1 MTTLS
6 PDPLARGIQEFARE
20 LRRGDTSAAQAT
32 DAYLSRIEALDGVLG
47 AYEHVAADQA
57 RNQAQAIDQ
66 LIRSGT
72 DLGPL
77 MGVPVSIKDIFAV
90 DGMPTTSGSN
100 VDVTDLV
107 GSEGSFIKRLKQ
119 AGCVILGKAKTVEFA
134 LGSSGTNYARGT
146 PRNPWDAASFR
157 LASGSSSGSAVA
169 VAAGLCGFSIGSDT
183 GGSIRGPAGFCG
195 VVGLKTT
202 GGLWPLD
209 GAFPL
214 SKTFDSIGSLNASA
228 EDAAQT
234 IAALLGRQRP
244 APAPLSGLRLGRVS
258 PLFEDADQKV
268 TECIDA
274 ALNALA
280 AQGAEIIEVVL
291 PDLAAA
297 NDVFTTISRPE
308 LIAALGRERFSAIRD
323 QMNIDVADRAA
334 PGLSITADVYIE
346 AMWRHHR
353 FRELGRQAMRDVDAW
368 IAPSKLKLPPV
379 FPGKFVSLEKDKE
392 LISLCAGPTRVANT
406 FGFCAISQPVQQYGA
421 DLPIGMQIMC
431 GEFDELRL
439 LSIALA
445 VERVIGRPAKP
456 DISAFLRSKAA

>member
-1 MTTLS
+1 MSTLN
-6 PDPLARGIQEFARE
+6 PDPLARGIRGFARE
-20 LRRGDTSAAQAT
+20 LRRGEISAVQAT
-32 DAYLSRIEALDGVLG
+32 DAYLARIEALDGALG
-47 AYEHVAADQA
+47 AYEYVAADQA
-57 RNQAQAIDQ
+57 RSQAQAIDQ
-66 LIRSGT
+66 LIRAGT
-72 DLGPL
+72 DFGPL

-100 VDVTDLV
+100 VDVADLV

-134 LGSSGTNYARGT
+134 LGSSGTNYSRGT

-169 VAAGLCGFSIGSDT
+169 VAAGLCGFSVGSDT

-202 GGLWPLD
+202 GGLWQLD

-214 SKTFDSIGSLNASA
+214 SKTFDSIGTLNASA
-228 EDAAQT
+228 EDAALT
-234 IAALLGRQRP
+234 VAALLGKQPPTP
-244 APAPLSGLRLGRVS
+244 ASLAGLRLGRVS
-258 PLFEDADQKV
+258 PLFEGADRKV
-268 TECIDA
+268 KVCIDE
-274 ALNALA
+274 ALKALS
-280 AQGAEIIEVVL
+280 AQGAEVVEVAL
-291 PDLAAA
+291 ADLSAA

-323 QMNIDVADRAA
+323 RMNIDVADRAA

-353 FRELGRQAMRDVDAW
+353 FRELGRQAMREVDAW
-368 IAPSKLKLPPV
+368 IAPSKLNLPPV

-392 LISLCAGPTRVANT
+392 LINLCAGPTRVANT

-421 DLPIGMQIMC
+421 DFPVGMQIMC

-445 VERVIGRPAKP
+445 VEQVIGRPAKP
-456 DISAFLRSKAA
+456 DLSAFLRSKAA